1 VRAHLLLSR
10 YAGEGYNHHFFIRA
24 QQTGV
29 MVNQHARELRRHQT
43 DAEKLLWRLLR
54 NRRLADHKF
63 RRQHPIG
70 QFIVDFACVELH
82 LVVEADGGQHAES
95 AYDQWRTAHLEAEGW
110 RVVRFW
116 NNVLRNT
123 GTVIEVLLGELAS
136 CGGEHPHPPRE
147 RAATS
152 PAGRAR

>member
-1 VRAHLLLSR
+1 MVSERAR
-10 YAGEGYNHHFFIRA
+10 D
-24 QQTGV
+24 
-29 MVNQHARELRRHQT
+29 LRRHQT

-63 RRQHPIG
+63 RRQHPIA
-70 QFIVDFACVELH
+70 QFIADFACVELH

-95 AYDQWRTAHLEAEGW
+95 AYDQWRTARLEAEGW

-116 NNVLRNT
+116 NNDVLRNT
-123 GTVIEVLLGELAS
+123 STVIEVLLGEVAS
-136 CGGEHPHPPRE
+136 CGGRHPHPPRE

-152 PAGRAR
+152 PAPRAR

>member
-1 VRAHLLLSR
+1 MVSERAR
-10 YAGEGYNHHFFIRA
+10 D
-24 QQTGV
+24 
-29 MVNQHARELRRHQT
+29 LRRHQT

-63 RRQHPIG
+63 RRQHPIA
-70 QFIVDFACVELH
+70 QFIADFACVELH

-95 AYDQWRTAHLEAEGW
+95 AYDQWRTARLEAEGW

-116 NNVLRNT
+116 NNDVLRHT
-123 GTVIEVLLGELAS
+123 GTVIEELLGEVAS
-136 CGGEHPHPPRE
+136 CGGRHPHPPPK

-152 PAGRAR
+152 PAPRAR